1 MRQSNMKVSGQFHV
15 FQDSLHVMAD
25 GKGQGTTSCSR
36 HVTGSGSWTVIK
48 TIAWRAKMYHT
59 YVKGLKNA
67 FLAHSCF
74 FFVCKC

>member
-25 GKGQGTTSCSR
+25 GKEPLPVVS
-36 HVTGSGSWTVIK
+36 HVTGSGSLTVIK

-67 FLAHSCF
+67 FLARSCF
-74 FFVCKC
+74 FVVCKC